1 MIQGCAY
8 DKPREDSVKRYGVL
22 RRLGNGSSVLV
33 GEIEDW
39 DEATTIIWE
48 LSGRTSVVHLIYDF
62 NVGAVVATSSGHMAS
77 MVDSLV
83 AQTSAPSR

>member
-1 MIQGCAY
+1 M
-8 DKPREDSVKRYGVL
+8 KRYGLL
-22 RRLGNGSSVLV
+22 RRLGNGSSALV

-39 DEATTIIWE
+39 DEATTKMWE
-48 LSGRTSVVHLIYDF
+48 LSGRTALVHLLYDF

-83 AQTSAPSR
+83 AQTSATSR